1 MSNQEEQQYNFEY
14 IIRVFKRIRAEFDTS
29 DSFSVSEEE
38 KLLIKNLDFLIQNY
52 EQMKKSMP
60 PGMMENMNTPLS
72 GMVSDMVRNMSSQ
85 MGIDIDAE
93 IRKEEEEKNILE
105 QKQIELSQNDK
116 LSDIGSIDKKLE
128 EGELSEAEIDRLLDK
143 RLDLLNNQ
151 KAELN

>member
-1 MSNQEEQQYNFEY
+1 MSNQEGKQYNFEY
-14 IIRVFKRIRAEFDTS
+14 IIRVFRRIRAEFDTS

-52 EQMKKSMP
+52 EQMKKTMP